1 LPVLLA
7 IGGGHYS
14 SNGARYD
21 GLPPPLRFTIA
32 DWPITTEA
40 DLKSAIAITN
50 PLACHSLYLTVNLCL
65 TSPSVLIPK
74 EFPVMKKNLI
84 ATLLVTSFLFACA
97 IVAVSGRPAAGDVP
111 APPAIGATIA
121 DFSLPDASGKE
132 RTLASLA
139 GKNGSVLIFM
149 AVQCP
154 VSNAYNERMEKLAQ
168 DYKAKGINVIGIN
181 SNVGDS
187 AEAVKAHAAEKN
199 LTFVI
204 LKDAGNKIADRLG
217 ASVTPEAY
225 FIDASSK
232 LLYRG
237 RIDNSKNPEGVTSSE
252 LREALDATLA
262 GKPITKTTANAF
274 GCTIKRA

>member
-1 LPVLLA
+1 
-7 IGGGHYS
+7 
-14 SNGARYD
+14 
-21 GLPPPLRFTIA
+21 
-32 DWPITTEA
+32 
-40 DLKSAIAITN
+40 
-50 PLACHSLYLTVNLCL
+50 
-65 TSPSVLIPK
+65 
-74 EFPVMKKNLI
+74 MKKNLI
-84 ATLLVTSFLFACA
+84 STLLVTSFVFACA
-97 IVAVSGRPAAGDVP
+97 IVAVSGRPAEGDVP
-111 APPAIGATIA
+111 APPAIGAVIA

-132 RTLASLA
+132 HTLASLA

-187 AEAVKAHAAEKN
+187 AEAVKTHAVEKN

-204 LKDAGNKIADRLG
+204 LKDAGNKIADQLG

-225 FIDASSK
+225 FIDPGNK

-237 RIDNSKNPEGVTSSE
+237 RIDNSKNAEGVTASE
-252 LREALDATLA
+252 LREALDARLA
-262 GKPITKTTANAF
+262 GKPIIKTTANAF